1 MVYLV
6 IKELSNIANDVIMAT
21 SSLVKDMND
30 KVAAEI
36 GYRANAIRALCAIT
50 DVSCFIFFYLYY
62 LPLINI
68 NNHHNRQHSFKESN
82 GLLSKQL

>member
-6 IKELSNIANDVIMAT
+6 IKELSLIANDVIMAT

-36 GYRANAIRALCAIT
+36 GYRANAIRALCSIT
-50 DVSCFIFFYLYY
+50 DVCTGNF
-62 LPLINI
+62 
-68 NNHHNRQHSFKESN
+68 
-82 GLLSKQL
+82 